1 MLFDPNA
8 FDPILLETVERS
20 LEPYKSRLSAETIDK
35 WREEALL
42 LLTYHPYSAALL
54 QQLRL
59 DDQPELQH
67 STWKSKEGAAEDP
80 SGVEGPISFPSSVK
94 GGGGR

>member
-8 FDPILLETVERS
+8 FDPILRETVERS
-20 LEPYKSRLSAETIDK
+20 LEPYKSRLSAETIERF
-35 WREEALL
+35 REEALL
-42 LLTYHPYSAALL
+42 LLAHHPYSAALL

-67 STWKSKEGAAEDP
+67 STWKSKEGVEEDP
-80 SGVEGPISFPSSVK
+80 SGVEGPPWFPSSIK